1 MPVSGSAETRRTV
14 NVLLGPTRSGK
25 TSLMRVMA
33 GLDRPTAGRLLADG
47 LYGRQARSADADP
60 ALVQA
65 AVQEKDWL
73 WNNDYNLVTSV
84 NTAQKGFDSAML
96 FGIGVGYQFNNWFR
110 ADLTGEYRSRSN
122 FHGLDIVRSGGST
135 YTDEYTGSKS
145 EWLMLLNGYVDLGTW
160 YNLTPFVG
168 AGIGASYNTI
178 HDFKDTCSIVSVC
191 TGGSVAT
198 GKDNSKWNF
207 AWALHAG
214 VAYKV
219 TNAFAVELA
228 YRYVNLGDASSG
240 DLVAYNGTNQ
250 RFNPMEFRGITS
262 HDFKLGLRW
271 MLDAPMERK
280 QMIDLP
286 PLMRK
291 G

>member
-1 MPVSGSAETRRTV
+1 MVSVKVAA
-14 NVLLGPTRSGK
+14 L
-25 TSLMRVMA
+25 A
-33 GLDRPTAGRLLADG
+33 GF
-47 LYGRQARSADADP
+47 
-60 ALVQA
+60 A
-65 AVQEKDWL
+65 AVFAIAAHSGAHAADMPYLPRVEIPVVEEFGGWYLRGDIGMTNQRIKEL
-73 WNNDYNLVTSV
+73 YNNDYNLVTSV

>member
-1 MPVSGSAETRRTV
+1 MVSVKVAA
-14 NVLLGPTRSGK
+14 L
-25 TSLMRVMA
+25 A
-33 GLDRPTAGRLLADG
+33 GLTALFATTVQSGALA
-47 LYGRQARSADADP
+47 ADMPYPPPIELPPIEENFGGWYLRGDIGMTNQSVRE
-60 ALVQA
+60 LF
-65 AVQEKDWL
+65 
-73 WNNDYNLVTSV
+73 NNDYGLNSSVT
-84 NTAQKGFDSAML
+84 TAQKGFDSSML

-110 ADLTGEYRSRSN
+110 TDLTAEYRSRSN
-122 FHGLDIVRSGGST
+122 FHGLDIVRNGGST
-135 YTDEYTGSKS
+135 FTDEYTGSKS
-145 EWLMLLNGYVDLGTW
+145 EWLLLLNGYVDLGTW

-178 HDFKDTCSIVSVC
+178 HDFRDVCTTVSVC

-198 GKDNSKWNF
+198 GATQSKWNF

-219 TNAFAVELA
+219 TNAFTVELA
-228 YRYVNLGDASSG
+228 YRYINLGDAMSG
-240 DLVAYNGTNQ
+240 DLIAYNGVNQ
-250 RFNPMEFRGITS
+250 RFNPMEFRGLTS

-271 MLDAPMERK
+271 MLDAPLERK

>member
-1 MPVSGSAETRRTV
+1 M
-14 NVLLGPTRSGK
+14 LFRS
-25 TSLMRVMA
+25 
-33 GLDRPTAGRLLADG
+33 
-47 LYGRQARSADADP
+47 
-60 ALVQA
+60 
-65 AVQEKDWL
+65 
-73 WNNDYNLVTSV
+73 
-84 NTAQKGFDSAML
+84 FDSAML

>member
-1 MPVSGSAETRRTV
+1 MVSVKVAA
-14 NVLLGPTRSGK
+14 L
-25 TSLMRVMA
+25 A
-33 GLDRPTAGRLLADG
+33 GLTA
-47 LYGRQARSADADP
+47 
-60 ALVQA
+60 VFA
-65 AVQEKDWL
+65 AVSQSGARAADMPQLLPPVELPVIEEFGGWYLRGDIGMTNQRVREL
-73 WNNDYNLVTSV
+73 YNNDYNIVSSVT
-84 NTAQKGFDSAML
+84 TEQKGFDSSML
-96 FGIGVGYQFNNWFR
+96 FGLGVGYQVNSWFR
-110 ADLTGEYRSRSN
+110 ADLTGEYRSRAN
-122 FHGLDIVRSGGST
+122 FHGLDIVRSGTST

-145 EWLMLLNGYVDLGTW
+145 EWLFLLNGYVDLGTW

-178 HDFKDTCSIVSVC
+178 HDFRDVCTTVSVC

-198 GKDNSKWNF
+198 GKDASKWNF

-219 TNAFAVELA
+219 TNAFTVELA
-228 YRYVNLGDASSG
+228 YRYVSLGDAMSG

-250 RFNPMEFRGITS
+250 RFNPMEFRGLTS

-271 MLDAPMERK
+271 MLDAPAPRK

>member
-1 MPVSGSAETRRTV
+1 MSRVRLPILVIAAVLFAVSA
-14 NVLLGPTRSGK
+14 
-25 TSLMRVMA
+25 
-33 GLDRPTAGRLLADG
+33 
-47 LYGRQARSADADP
+47 
-60 ALVQA
+60 VQA
-65 AVQEKDWL
+65 A
-73 WNNDYNLVTSV
+73 DYQQPAPPPV
-84 NTAQKGFDSAML
+84 
-96 FGIGVGYQFNNWFR
+96 YQPPPPADCCAVMDNWYLR
-110 ADLTGEYRSRSN
+110 G
-122 FHGLDIVRSGGST
+122 
-135 YTDEYTGSKS
+135 
-145 EWLMLLNGYVDLGTW
+145 
-160 YNLTPFVG
+160 FVG

-262 HDFKLGLRW
+262 HDFKLGR
-271 MLDAPMERK
+271 A
-280 QMIDLP
+280 
-286 PLMRK
+286 
-291 G
+291 

>member
-1 MPVSGSAETRRTV
+1 M
-14 NVLLGPTRSGK
+14 K
-25 TSLMRVMA
+25 
-33 GLDRPTAGRLLADG
+33 
-47 LYGRQARSADADP
+47 
-60 ALVQA
+60 
-65 AVQEKDWL
+65 
-73 WNNDYNLVTSV
+73 
-84 NTAQKGFDSAML
+84 
-96 FGIGVGYQFNNWFR
+96 
-110 ADLTGEYRSRSN
+110 
-122 FHGLDIVRSGGST
+122 
-135 YTDEYTGSKS
+135 
-145 EWLMLLNGYVDLGTW
+145 WLMLLNGYVDLGTW